1 MSDFLYS
8 RECETAQISV
18 INLAIRPIKL
28 IMEAVGVV
36 TKEVSL
42 RAVGMDLEDGMVTE
56 LNGVVKT
63 DSEDVVG
70 KLLERA
76 LITELTWGCGQ
87 CTIITTLCITC
98 IMCIGIHAYS
108 LC

>member
-28 IMEAVGVV
+28 TMEAVGVV

-56 LNGVVKT
+56 LNSVVKT

-76 LITELTWGCGQ
+76 LITELTCCGQ
-87 CTIITTLCITC
+87 CTIITILCITC